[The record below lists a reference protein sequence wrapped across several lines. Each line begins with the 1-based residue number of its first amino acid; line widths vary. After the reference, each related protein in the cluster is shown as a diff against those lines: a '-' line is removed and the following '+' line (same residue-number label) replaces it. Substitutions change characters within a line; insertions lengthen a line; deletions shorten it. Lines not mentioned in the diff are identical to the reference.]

1 MSTKKITFLA
11 VGVTLAGIFG
21 FSLLNNKEYPIE
33 IQGGDDI
40 AKNKVIEQLLIS
52 GIQQAHY
59 NQVVYDDKLSEKAF
73 HVYLGKLDPTKHYFL
88 KEDIEQL
95 KAFQHKLD
103 DEIKGAEVPFYN
115 NAVDIWR
122 KRMGEAKVYYKEI
135 LSQPFDFEAKES
147 VELDPEKRDFAATK
161 DALKEEWRKF
171 LKYSALTRYYSRLE
185 NQVQQEKDA
194 KTNGKPFTKKSN
206 LEVAKEVSEQ
216 LMKDYNDRFDY
227 FEKLD
232 EEDLFGDYMN
242 ALVGVYCPHTEFF
255 PPQKKENFD
264 FSLSGRMEGIGAR
277 LQQTEGVIKVAE
289 IVLGS
294 ASWKQGELKAE
305 DIVLKVAQEN
315 EEAVSVEGVS
325 IKKAVSMIRGKK
337 GTTVKLTVRKPDGRI
352 VEIPIVR
359 DVVVQ
364 EESYAKSAILERDGK
379 KYGLIYLPSFYADFN
394 KIGGRSSASDVR
406 EEIVKLKESKVEAII
421 LDLRNNGGGSLQDAI
436 EMSGLFIDQG
446 PVVQVK
452 GRETAPLVLKDR
464 DSGTEYDGNLVVLI
478 NKFSA
483 SASEILAGAMQD
495 YGRAVVVGS
504 ESFGKGTVQRF
515 LELDAYVPA
524 SLANMKPL
532 GSLKLTVQ
540 KFYRITGASTQVKGV
555 TPDVLLPDSYAQ
567 LEVGEKDLDF
577 VLPWDEISASSYQK
591 WEGANHLHLHKLVKH
606 SEERLKKDEV
616 FKLIAENG
624 ARLKKQREQTFQT
637 LNFKEFDI
645 QQKALK
651 SESEK
656 YKNLSKEH
664 TDLQVKS
671 LDNWKPQNQQDS
683 VKFQSDENWRKELKK
698 DVYIYEATRIL
709 EDMIKK

>member
-1 MSTKKITFLA
+1 MSTRKITFLA
-11 VGVTLAGIFG
+11 IGLTLAAIFG
-21 FSLLNNKEYPIE
+21 FSLLNNREYPIE
-33 IQGGDDI
+33 IQSGNDV
-40 AKNKVIEQLLIS
+40 AKNKIIEQLLIS

-59 NQVVYDDKLSEKAF
+59 NQIVYDDKLSEKSF
-73 HVYLGKLDPTKHYFL
+73 YVYLSKLDPTKHYFL

-103 DEIKGAEVPFYN
+103 DEIKGAEIPFYN
-115 NAVDIWR
+115 NAVELWR
-122 KRMGEAKVYYKEI
+122 KRMSEAKAYYKEI

-147 VELDPEKRDFAATK
+147 VELDPEKRDFAPTK

-185 NQVQQEKDA
+185 NQEQQEKDA
-194 KTNGKPFTKKSN
+194 KIKGKPFTKKSN
-206 LEVAKEVSEQ
+206 IEISKEVSEQ

-232 EEDLFGDYMN
+232 DEDLFSDYMN
-242 ALVGVYCPHTEFF
+242 SIIGVYCPHTEFF

-277 LQQTEGVIKVAE
+277 LQQTEGNIKVAE
-289 IVLGS
+289 IVMGS
-294 ASWKQGELKAE
+294 ASWRQGELKAE
-305 DIVLKVAQEN
+305 DIILKVAQEN

-325 IKKAVSMIRGKK
+325 IKKAVSLIRGKK
-337 GTTVKLTVRKPDGRI
+337 GTTVRLTVKKPDGRI

-364 EESYAKSAILERDGK
+364 EESYVKSAILERDGK

-394 KIGGRSSASDVR
+394 KSGGRSSAADVR
-406 EEIVKLKESKVEAII
+406 EELVKLKNQKADAII

-436 EMSGLFIDQG
+436 EMSGLFIEQG

-464 DSGTEYDGNLVVLI
+464 DSDTEYDGALVILI

-495 YGRAVVVGS
+495 YERAVIVGS
-504 ESFGKGTVQRF
+504 ASFGKGTVQRF
-515 LELDAYVPA
+515 IELDAYLPPSMA
-524 SLANMKPL
+524 SMKPL

-540 KFYRITGASTQVKGV
+540 KFYRITGASTQVRGV
-555 TPDVLLPDSYAQ
+555 TPDISLPDSYAQ

-577 VLPWDEISASSYQK
+577 VLPWDEISPSSYEK
-591 WEGANHLHLHKLVKH
+591 WKNSSELNLPKLAKN
-606 SEERLKKDEV
+606 SEERLKQNEI
-616 FKLIAENG
+616 FKLIADNG
-624 ARLKKQREQTFQT
+624 IRLKKQREQTFQT
-637 LNFKEFDI
+637 LNFKEFEV

-651 SESEK
+651 AESEK

-664 TDLQVKS
+664 SDLQVKS
-671 LDNWKPQNQQDS
+671 TSEWKPQTQQDS
-683 VKFQSDENWRKELKK
+683 VKFLSDENWRKELKK
-698 DVYIYEATRIL
+698 DVYIYEATKIL